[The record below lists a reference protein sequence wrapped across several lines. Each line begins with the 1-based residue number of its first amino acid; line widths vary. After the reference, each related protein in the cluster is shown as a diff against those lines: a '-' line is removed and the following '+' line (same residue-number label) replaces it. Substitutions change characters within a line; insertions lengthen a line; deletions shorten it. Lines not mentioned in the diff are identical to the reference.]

1 MSGKRSRKPGPKRV
15 FHLIKSL
22 GRGGAE
28 MLLVASVPFV
38 PADEYAYS
46 FGYFLPWKDALVPAL
61 SAGAEVTC
69 FSAKNNAAMLA
80 QIPAVARHLRRWDA
94 DVLHCHLPMASIVG
108 RLAGRLAGVPV
119 ISTEHNVLERYHP
132 ATRGL
137 TLATWRLQSRVIAV
151 SEEVASSIARATKGS
166 VPVDVVRNGVPVN
179 LMQRDVAGAARVR
192 ASLGIPERAPVAGI
206 VAVFRTQKRLPL
218 WLEVAAQVRREH
230 PDAHFVFVGDGPLRA
245 EVEAQIK
252 ALSLGDCVHLVGLQE
267 DVRPYVSAMDVFLMT
282 SEFEGLPVALLEA
295 MAMETSPVVTAVGGM
310 PEAVADGVSGF
321 VLAPNDTSGLVAAV
335 NRLFADGAL
344 RRRVGKAAR
353 ERVDR
358 EFGMQR
364 MLGEVHAVYEKVLAM
379 GTSR

>member
-1 MSGKRSRKPGPKRV
+1 MSKRDSRNPGPKRV

-38 PADEYAYS
+38 PADEYTYA

-69 FSAKNNAAMLA
+69 FSARNNAAMLA
-80 QIPAVARHLRRWDA
+80 QVPAVARHLKRWDA

-132 ATRGL
+132 ATRAL

-179 LMQRDVAGAARVR
+179 LMQRDVAGAARIR
-192 ASLGIPERAPVAGI
+192 ASLGIPEGAPVAGI

-218 WLEVAAQVRREH
+218 WLEVAAQVRRAH
-230 PDAHFVFVGDGPLRA
+230 PNAHFIFVGDGPLRA
-245 EVEAQIK
+245 EVEAKIK
-252 ALSLGDCVHLVGLQE
+252 SLSLGDCVHLVGLQE

-321 VLAPNDTSGLVAAV
+321 VLAPSDTPGLVSAV
-335 NRLFADGAL
+335 NRLFADDAL
-344 RRRVGKAAR
+344 RLRVGKSAR

-364 MLGEVHAVYEKVLAM
+364 MLGEVHGVYEKVLAA
-379 GTSR
+379 GDAP